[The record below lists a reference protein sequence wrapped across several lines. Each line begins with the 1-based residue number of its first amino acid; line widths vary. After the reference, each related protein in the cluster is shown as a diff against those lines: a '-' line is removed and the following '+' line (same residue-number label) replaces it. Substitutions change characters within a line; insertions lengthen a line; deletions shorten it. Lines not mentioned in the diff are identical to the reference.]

1 MESPDLNPPSPSPSQ
16 DELIEAWLRQ
26 PRDPLADDGFS
37 ARVVRALP
45 SRRQR
50 AVPKRAVACGLGLIA
65 GTVLATV
72 KLVSASDMP
81 VAGQQW
87 NQRAEEISAALTML
101 AAPEANLG
109 LWLAAIAT
117 TVSILYALR
126 VRPLHR

>member
-1 MESPDLNPPSPSPSQ
+1 MPQ
-16 DELIEAWLRQ
+16 
-26 PRDPLADDGFS
+26 
-37 ARVVRALP
+37 
-45 SRRQR
+45 
-50 AVPKRAVACGLGLIA
+50 RAVACGLGLIA

-72 KLVSASDMP
+72 KLVSASDVP

-117 TVSILYALR
+117 TASILYALR
-126 VRPLHR
+126 FRPLRR